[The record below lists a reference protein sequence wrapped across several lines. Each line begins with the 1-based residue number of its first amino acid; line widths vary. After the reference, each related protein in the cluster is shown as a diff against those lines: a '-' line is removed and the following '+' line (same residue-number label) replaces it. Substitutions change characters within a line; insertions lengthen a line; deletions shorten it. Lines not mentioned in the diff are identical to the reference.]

1 MSTYFR
7 TNELALAAF
16 LKARGH
22 EPTLDEADSRG
33 FVTFCFTDADGS
45 LDRLASDFI
54 RSAEVPALAFY
65 HALNDLRG
73 AIRLVRG
80 GGR

>member
-1 MSTYFR
+1 MCAAFTTR
-7 TNELALAAF
+7 ELALAAF
-16 LKARGH
+16 LKAKGH
-22 EPTLDEADSRG
+22 QPTLDAADSRG

-45 LDRLASDFI
+45 LDRLASSFLL
-54 RSAEVPALAFY
+54 SAEVPALPYF
-65 HALNDLRG
+65 HALNDLRS